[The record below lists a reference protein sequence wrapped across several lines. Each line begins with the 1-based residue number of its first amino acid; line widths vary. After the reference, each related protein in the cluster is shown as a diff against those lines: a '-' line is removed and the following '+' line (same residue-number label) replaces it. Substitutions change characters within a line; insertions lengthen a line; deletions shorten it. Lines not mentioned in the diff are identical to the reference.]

1 MLEIKMRHDKFRFIN
16 SWASDQFQN
25 RPINVLL
32 LAIKVITAF
41 WLVWV
46 WINTSGLY
54 CVLGLLLG
62 ISVVFLGA
70 WVDAKLPER
79 TKKLWPEKMTPE
91 AKTTSENE

>member
-1 MLEIKMRHDKFRFIN
+1 MLEINMHHDKFRFLN

-46 WINTSGLY
+46 WVNTSGIY
-54 CVLGLLLG
+54 CDLGIFLGLF
-62 ISVVFLGA
+62 VVFLGA

-79 TKKLWPEKMTPE
+79 TKKLWPEKTALD